1 MTIEVKEIIKSP
13 IAAFHSDGL
22 AVFAHLQ
29 NAYSN
34 NKAVNLS
41 FQGVEHCSTQF
52 LNASIGKLYLQFEAA
67 IIDSLLKYDTA
78 SIPHLAQ
85 KIEEVRENA
94 INSKEYDSLIDNAI
108 AY

>member
-29 NAYSN
+29 TAYN
-34 NKAVNLS
+34 NKEQITIS
-41 FQGVEHCSTQF
+41 FRGIQHCSTQF
-52 LNASIGKLYLQFEAA
+52 LNASIGKLYLQYDAT
-67 IIDSLLKYDTA
+67 IIDSLLQYDTA
-78 SIPHLAQ
+78 SIPHLTQ